1 MTDRA
6 RPADVPS
13 SPPDAPAVRAARLT
27 STLRTSATTNAP
39 RLRRG
44 GGARE
49 AGGERSVGA
58 GGDGRGRTGGPAR
71 ETDAPRDPGDAT
83 RLGRAAA
90 RLRILLGDDLHLE
103 RSHRH
108 GVARDERP
116 ARRRHRER
124 RGVGG
129 GRAGTGCGTRRR
141 ARATAVRPQLPGL
154 HSLVEVAGRSGA
166 SQRTAPPA
174 QRPPRGQQPQPSARV
189 PHPRVSSPRR
199 SRMSA
204 LTAFP
209 TALAVASSAARP
221 RAGAARASRAAR
233 ARDVVRSDAR
243 LVASPSRRGV
253 RCAAEKGGEAEK
265 TVSALD
271 AILAGSQDEPEP
283 EPEVRD
289 PAGYRRP
296 DPSVAI
302 HHLHHHPTPVPVRVP
317 DVCPFLASRGPAAHP
332 RPFLPY
338 PPAPARS
345 RRPPGARA

>member
-1 MTDRA
+1 
-6 RPADVPS
+6 
-13 SPPDAPAVRAARLT
+13 
-27 STLRTSATTNAP
+27 
-39 RLRRG
+39 
-44 GGARE
+44 
-49 AGGERSVGA
+49 
-58 GGDGRGRTGGPAR
+58 
-71 ETDAPRDPGDAT
+71 
-83 RLGRAAA
+83 
-90 RLRILLGDDLHLE
+90 
-103 RSHRH
+103 
-108 GVARDERP
+108 
-116 ARRRHRER
+116 
-124 RGVGG
+124 
-129 GRAGTGCGTRRR
+129 
-141 ARATAVRPQLPGL
+141 
-154 HSLVEVAGRSGA
+154 
-166 SQRTAPPA
+166 
-174 QRPPRGQQPQPSARV
+174 
-189 PHPRVSSPRR
+189 
-199 SRMSA
+199 MSA

-253 RCAAEKGGEAEK
+253 RCAVEKGGEAEK

-302 HHLHHHPTPVPVRVP
+302 HHLHHHPTPAPVRVR

-338 PPAPARS
+338 PPPPRGHAAHQEPAPKPDPNERKPGEVSEAMKARLRDEYVGLGGTPS
-345 RRPPGARA
+345 KPMPSNLFLNIILGISALAVLCKLGGIL

>member
-1 MTDRA
+1 
-6 RPADVPS
+6 
-13 SPPDAPAVRAARLT
+13 
-27 STLRTSATTNAP
+27 
-39 RLRRG
+39 
-44 GGARE
+44 
-49 AGGERSVGA
+49 
-58 GGDGRGRTGGPAR
+58 
-71 ETDAPRDPGDAT
+71 
-83 RLGRAAA
+83 
-90 RLRILLGDDLHLE
+90 
-103 RSHRH
+103 
-108 GVARDERP
+108 
-116 ARRRHRER
+116 
-124 RGVGG
+124 
-129 GRAGTGCGTRRR
+129 
-141 ARATAVRPQLPGL
+141 
-154 HSLVEVAGRSGA
+154 
-166 SQRTAPPA
+166 
-174 QRPPRGQQPQPSARV
+174 
-189 PHPRVSSPRR
+189 
-199 SRMSA
+199 MSA

-253 RCAAEKGGEAEK
+253 RCAVEKGGEAEK

-302 HHLHHHPTPVPVRVP
+302 HHLHHHPTPAPVRVR

>member
-1 MTDRA
+1 
-6 RPADVPS
+6 
-13 SPPDAPAVRAARLT
+13 
-27 STLRTSATTNAP
+27 
-39 RLRRG
+39 
-44 GGARE
+44 
-49 AGGERSVGA
+49 
-58 GGDGRGRTGGPAR
+58 
-71 ETDAPRDPGDAT
+71 
-83 RLGRAAA
+83 
-90 RLRILLGDDLHLE
+90 
-103 RSHRH
+103 
-108 GVARDERP
+108 
-116 ARRRHRER
+116 
-124 RGVGG
+124 
-129 GRAGTGCGTRRR
+129 
-141 ARATAVRPQLPGL
+141 
-154 HSLVEVAGRSGA
+154 
-166 SQRTAPPA
+166 
-174 QRPPRGQQPQPSARV
+174 
-189 PHPRVSSPRR
+189 
-199 SRMSA
+199 MSA

-302 HHLHHHPTPVPVRVP
+302 HHLHHHPNPIPVRVR
-317 DVCPFLASRGPAAHP
+317 DVCPFLASRGPAAHS
-332 RPFLPY
+332 RPFIPY